1 MIPTLR
7 EATLDDAELIA
18 RLTRACW
25 VGKPEGS
32 SGHFESAEK
41 VRKDLTEGEGIVMEL
56 SGVPVGSVRY
66 FPVRESNQSG
76 AYITAPVVPGA
87 YITAPVVPGAY
98 VTALEIG
105 RLGILPEHRGRGL
118 STWLM
123 NEITMRATLR
133 GIQELRLAVRT
144 DEPGL
149 LEYYKRQGFFE
160 DASISYSHA
169 NPNSPKPIAMRK
181 YLFDRPRPS
190 GELL

>member
-7 EATLDDAELIA
+7 DATHADAELIA

-32 SGHFESAEK
+32 SGHRESEAN
-41 VRKDLTEGEGIVMEL
+41 VLQSLHDGEAIIMEIN
-56 SGVPVGSVRY
+56 GQPVGSVRY
-66 FPVRESNQSG
+66 YPV
-76 AYITAPVVPGA
+76 YTALEDGSRIGPV
-87 YITAPVVPGAY
+87 
-98 VTALEIG
+98 ALEIG

-123 NEITMRATLR
+123 NEITIRATNR
-133 GIQELRLAVRT
+133 GIEELRLAVRT

-160 DASISYSHA
+160 DASIAYSHA
-169 NPNSPKPIAMRK
+169 NPNSPKPITMRK

-190 GELL
+190 GDLL

>member
-7 EATLDDAELIA
+7 NATPDDAELIA

-32 SGHFESAEK
+32 SGHHESEAN
-41 VRKDLTEGEGIVMEL
+41 VLQSLRDGEAIIMEL
-56 SGVPVGSVRY
+56 AGVPVGSVRY
-66 FPVRESNQSG
+66 YPVLETGTNG
-76 AYITAPVVPGA
+76 EKFGPI
-87 YITAPVVPGAY
+87 
-98 VTALEIG
+98 ALEIG

-123 NEITMRATLR
+123 NEVMMRATTR

-169 NPNSPKPIAMRK
+169 NPNSPKPITMRK

-190 GELL
+190 GEWL